1 MKHNVIS
8 SYVFY
13 GFLAAILCQPA
24 CAQVRTDSW
33 RVSSAPTPSHVLIE
47 EFTGLHCSY
56 CPQAHTISNN
66 LTYVAGDRVH
76 VMAVHT
82 GSLAAPT
89 GNEPDFRTPY
99 GEVLYAW
106 QGDGGMPSGNIN
118 RTAYP
123 ECHGNRYSLY
133 RSEWAAVA
141 KRLLA
146 DETPAPVNL
155 YAEAHLDTAD
165 SVLYIQVE
173 AYMVK
178 TAEQPLCLN
187 VALTENFVPG
197 TQAGSSFRPYLHR
210 HVLRDF
216 ITGLKGDTLKAD
228 ETVQGAYLR
237 RTYAYKLPASFN
249 GLAPNRANLDCL
261 VFVTDTSHA
270 VLNSFET
277 PVASEVKAKLDYLQ
291 INLYGLD
298 KVYAGPVYEVY
309 VLNPSD
315 DTVHSLEFTFDLDG
329 DLRAYT
335 LNGLALPPKTEST
348 VRLNTDFDVDKLQ
361 KTNVYTLRLLKA
373 NGHDVESN
381 MLKNSFHAPLTLP
394 SASFK
399 VAFESDEYGSENTL
413 SLTDGYGKVLYKA
426 GPFADGERHVYTS
439 DLIEAS
445 SGEVYVLH
453 VTDAFRDGV
462 KALQNASDYALK
474 VLTSSDSVIY
484 QAFVGVYGHAVSF
497 RLPKRDT
504 SVSIEKVLR
513 KGNGFRANLCPNP
526 ASDQTVLQIEDLELT
541 AEVCVSVYNL
551 QGQLREIVSR
561 YPQASAL
568 TVPLMVGDYP
578 QGLYLVRITQSG
590 RQQVIKMVVQK

>member
-8 SYVFY
+8 LYVC
-13 GFLAAILCQPA
+13 LLTVILCRPA
-24 CAQVRTDSW
+24 CAQVRTDDY
-33 RVSSAPTPSHVLIE
+33 RVSPEPSPAHVLIE

-66 LTYVAGDRVH
+66 LTYVAGERVH
-76 VMAVHT
+76 VLAVHT

-123 ECHGNRYSLY
+123 ECHGNNYSLF
-133 RSEWAAVA
+133 RSQWAAVT

-146 DETPAPVNL
+146 DETPAPLNL
-155 YAEAHLDTAD
+155 YAEANLDTTD
-165 SVLYIQVE
+165 SVVYIQIE
-173 AYMVK
+173 AYTVK
-178 TAEQPLCLN
+178 TAEQPLRLN
-187 VALTENFVPG
+187 IALTENFVPG
-197 TQAGSSFRPYLHR
+197 TQAGSSFHPYLHR
-210 HVLRDF
+210 HVLRDL

-249 GLAPNRANLDCL
+249 GLAPNRANLACL
-261 VFVTDTSHA
+261 VFVTDTGHA
-270 VLNSFET
+270 VLNSIEV
-277 PVASEVKAKLDYLQ
+277 PVKSPDKAPLDYLQ

-315 DTVHSLEFTFDLDG
+315 DTIHSLEFTFDLDG
-329 DLRAYT
+329 DLRTYT

-348 VRLNTDFDVDKLQ
+348 VRLNTDFDINKLQ
-361 KTNVYTLRLLKA
+361 KTNVYTLKLLKA
-373 NGHDVESN
+373 NGHDVKSN
-381 MLKNSFHAPLTLP
+381 TVKNSFHAPLTLP

-399 VAFESDEYGSENTL
+399 VAFESDAYGGENTL
-413 SLTDGYGKVLYKA
+413 SLTDSHGEILYQA
-426 GPFADGERHVYTS
+426 GPFANGERHVYTS
-439 DLIEAS
+439 NLIEARP
-445 SGEVYVLH
+445 GEVYVLH

-462 KALQNASDYALK
+462 TELQMSDYALK
-474 VLTSSDSVIY
+474 VLTAGDSVIY
-484 QAFVGVYGHAVSF
+484 QASVGVYGHAVSF
-497 RLPKRDT
+497 RLPKQDT
-504 SVSIEKVLR
+504 AVSIEKVLR
-513 KGNGFRANLCPNP
+513 KGNGFRANLSPNP
-526 ASDQTVLQIEDLELT
+526 ANDQAVLQLEDLEPGV
-541 AEVCVSVYNL
+541 EVCVGIYNL
-551 QGQLREIVSR
+551 QGRLMETVPCS
-561 YPQASAL
+561 PQASEC
-568 TVPLMVGDYP
+568 TVPLMVREYP

-590 RQQVIKMVVQK
+590 RQQVIKMVILK